1 MVQTQ
6 RSITSAARVA
16 AVVPLDPAPD
26 PILSPQQTAEYI
38 GLTIPTLQRQRTDGT
53 GPRFLKLG
61 ARKVGYRLSDIRSWL
76 DERVAASTADARD
89 KGLTS

>member
-6 RSITSAARVA
+6 RSITSAAPVA
-16 AVVPLDPAPD
+16 AVPFDTAPD

-89 KGLTS
+89 RGLTS